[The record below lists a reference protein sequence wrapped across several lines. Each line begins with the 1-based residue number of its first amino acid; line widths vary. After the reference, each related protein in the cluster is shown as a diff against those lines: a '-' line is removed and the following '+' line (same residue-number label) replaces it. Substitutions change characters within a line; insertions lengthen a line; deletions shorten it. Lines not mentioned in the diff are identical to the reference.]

1 MLKTVSLRWVR
12 RIVALTYFIVFA
24 FAFIDFSNTLSPGFI
39 NWFLYPQFTP
49 SLLKFIKVGGIVA
62 TGFVAVIL
70 LTLLFG
76 RVYCSAICP
85 LGIFQDIVARIRL
98 KRVRYKFLKPW
109 NIIRYTTLALVV
121 ILALAG
127 SLFLLNMLDPY
138 SFAGRIF
145 SDLVRPIYYG
155 ANNLLVRF
163 LGTFNSYALHHVEYR
178 GMPWQGLLVT
188 ASLTLILV
196 VAAWRWGRIYCNSF
210 CPVGALLSLLSRFS
224 IFKLAIDE
232 NACTACGRCSRE
244 CKASCIDIKSR
255 SLDFSRCVACYNC
268 IDSCKEG
275 GIGYKFA
282 YAKKTVDPIQQ
293 VDSSRRGFIATF
305 TGMMV
310 GATLVGKSLTALAQG
325 KGKGGGRGR
334 GRGNQ
339 ADSNDVSQ
347 ESTAGH
353 RPNSRLAPVTPPGSY
368 SQKDFLNACTACHLC
383 VTVCPTHV
391 IQPSIKEYGFFGLLQ
406 PHMDYHS
413 GFCNFECTLC
423 GDVCPTGAIRPL
435 ELETK
440 KRAQIGKVKFHL
452 GNCIVRVDRTDC
464 GACSEHCPTK
474 AVYMVPWQ
482 GLLLPEVNEDICIGC
497 GACEYACP
505 TTPYKAIYVNGNVE
519 HQVADLPEDM
529 DDGPREW
536 DADDFPF

>member
-1 MLKTVSLRWVR
+1 MLKSMSLRWIR
-12 RIVALTYFIVFA
+12 RVFALAYFSLFVFA
-24 FAFIDFSNTLSPGFI
+24 FVDFSNTLSPTFI

-49 SLLKFIKVGGIVA
+49 SLIKFLKVGGILA
-62 TGFVAVIL
+62 TGFITMVL

-85 LGIFQDIVARIRL
+85 LGIFQDIIARFRR
-98 KRVRYKFLKPW
+98 KKPRYKFMKPW
-109 NIIRYTTLALVV
+109 NIIRYTTLVVV
-121 ILALAG
+121 IILGLAG

-145 SDLVRPIYYG
+145 SDLVRPVYYG
-155 ANNLLVRF
+155 ANNF
-163 LGTFNSYALHHVEYR
+163 LAKILGFFNSYALHHLQFK
-178 GMPWQGLLVT
+178 GIPWQGFLVT
-188 ASLTLILV
+188 GTLALALIIV
-196 VAAWRWGRIYCNSF
+196 AWRWGRIYCNSF
-210 CPVGALLSLLSRFS
+210 CPVGALLSLISRFS
-224 IFKLAIDE
+224 IFRLVIDE
-232 NACTACGRCSRE
+232 NSCTACGRCSRD
-244 CKASCIDIKSR
+244 CKASCIDIKNR
-255 SLDFSRCVACYNC
+255 NLDFSRCVACYNC

-282 YAKKTVDPIQQ
+282 YSKAASEAKQN
-293 VDSSRRGFIATF
+293 VDSSRRGFITTF
-305 TGMMV
+305 TGMLL
-310 GATLVGKSLTALAQG
+310 GTTIVGKSITAIAQG
-325 KGKGGGRGR
+325 KGREPIS
-334 GRGNQ
+334 
-339 ADSNDVSQ
+339 ADDNDFVPQ

-353 RPNSRLAPVTPPGSY
+353 RPNSRSAPVTPPGSN

-383 VTVCPTHV
+383 ITACPTHV
-391 IQPSIKEYGFFGLLQ
+391 IQPSINEYGFFGLLQ

-413 GFCNFECTLC
+413 GFCNFECTIC

-435 ELETK
+435 QLETK
-440 KRAQIGKVKFHL
+440 KRTQIGKVKFHV

-519 HQVADLPEDM
+519 HQVADLPKDM
-529 DDGPREW
+529 DDGPRES
-536 DADDFPF
+536 DVEDFPF